1 MYQGDFDRAFMCLEK
16 AYEEKNMWLTR
27 ITNIPWFEP
36 LRNDPRYDD
45 LVKRMGLG

>member
-27 ITNIPWFEP
+27 IEP